1 MDKSKNNRKNYG
13 TAYFATAFLASFFFE
28 FYWIMTDPYNHFM
41 LFGTGFIMIIM
52 GYLTI
57 DSLLKTKADN
67 DAIKNEQSE
76 MMLKAQK
83 AIYIATKK
91 SSKEVAK
98 AQVQNLKAMELMMNQ
113 MISSQRALLEEK
125 NSDSNDINALI
136 DQLQE
141 SNTKL
146 AKEVQSAITVNQLVK
161 ANADL
166 VKNVRDALSANAMTY
181 EQTADLGAYVSA
193 AVGNPSPTPMPQA
206 NIASAVEEP
215 PIASSVSVMAE
226 TITEA
231 RNDNLDTLDTIINDT
246 SDVNTN
252 RFESSI
258 NDIFSDDFMDK
269 AVAQTA
275 TQVLDTDELDLDS
288 LLSETNTDNNDL
300 PNDVSIDFGDLE
312 VSDDTSVEDTDD
324 NSSIELGDLEVS
336 DDTSVED
343 TDDNSSIELGDL
355 ETVGDTNDVTTDNDS
370 STDFDS
376 LETGDDDSST
386 ELTDLEA
393 DDDARDEDTDN
404 DSTPIVFDNLE
415 TVDDTNGEAIV
426 DDSTIDDYDSLTEI
440 STDAINDIDLPIDN
454 VSDLL
459 INSEQNDLDTL
470 DETLD
475 EALNETLDGIDET
488 LFTNNTSDD
497 IISDVSVNFAD
508 DTMSTIENEIN
519 MDEMERSE
527 ALEDITIPDE
537 MTTELDEAMTEG
549 NPEEIMNE
557 VIEDEVNTDDSTTT
571 LPPDLASGNIP
582 NRQLSD
588 EEIAA
593 LFASL

>member
-13 TAYFATAFLASFFFE
+13 TAYFATAFLAAFFFE

-193 AVGNPSPTPMPQA
+193 AVGNPSPTPTAQA

-231 RNDNLDTLDTIINDT
+231 RNDNLDTLDTINNDT

-252 RFESSI
+252 SFESSI

-393 DDDARDEDTDN
+393 SDDARDEDTDN

>member
-13 TAYFATAFLASFFFE
+13 TAYFATAFLAAFFFE

-193 AVGNPSPTPMPQA
+193 AVGNPSPTPTPQA

-231 RNDNLDTLDTIINDT
+231 RNDNLDTLDTINNDT

-252 RFESSI
+252 SFESSI

-312 VSDDTSVEDTDD
+312 VSDDTSA
-324 NSSIELGDLEVS
+324 
-336 DDTSVED
+336 ED

-393 DDDARDEDTDN
+393 GDDARDEDTDN

-459 INSEQNDLDTL
+459 INSEQNDLETL

-508 DTMSTIENEIN
+508 DTMSAIENEIN
-519 MDEMERSE
+519 MDKMERSE
-527 ALEDITIPDE
+527 ALEDITTPDE

-557 VIEDEVNTDDSTTT
+557 VIEDEVNTDNSTTT

>member
-1 MDKSKNNRKNYG
+1 
-13 TAYFATAFLASFFFE
+13 
-28 FYWIMTDPYNHFM
+28 
-41 LFGTGFIMIIM
+41 
-52 GYLTI
+52 
-57 DSLLKTKADN
+57 
-67 DAIKNEQSE
+67 
-76 MMLKAQK
+76 
-83 AIYIATKK
+83 
-91 SSKEVAK
+91 
-98 AQVQNLKAMELMMNQ
+98 
-113 MISSQRALLEEK
+113 
-125 NSDSNDINALI
+125 
-136 DQLQE
+136 
-141 SNTKL
+141 
-146 AKEVQSAITVNQLVK
+146 
-161 ANADL
+161 
-166 VKNVRDALSANAMTY
+166 
-181 EQTADLGAYVSA
+181 
-193 AVGNPSPTPMPQA
+193 
-206 NIASAVEEP
+206 
-215 PIASSVSVMAE
+215 MAE

-231 RNDNLDTLDTIINDT
+231 RNDNLDTLDTINNDT

-252 RFESSI
+252 SFESSI

-312 VSDDTSVEDTDD
+312 VSDDTSA
-324 NSSIELGDLEVS
+324 
-336 DDTSVED
+336 ED

-393 DDDARDEDTDN
+393 DDDDSSTELTDSEADDDDSSTELTDLEAGDDARDEDTDN

-459 INSEQNDLDTL
+459 INSEQNDLETL

-508 DTMSTIENEIN
+508 DTMSAIENEIN
-519 MDEMERSE
+519 MDKMERSE
-527 ALEDITIPDE
+527 ALEDITTPDE

-557 VIEDEVNTDDSTTT
+557 VIEDEVNTDNSTTT

>member
-13 TAYFATAFLASFFFE
+13 TAYFATAFLAAFFFE

-231 RNDNLDTLDTIINDT
+231 RNDNLDTLDTINNDT

-324 NSSIELGDLEVS
+324 NSSIELGDLE
-336 DDTSVED
+336 
-343 TDDNSSIELGDL
+343 
-355 ETVGDTNDVTTDNDS
+355 TVGDTNDVTTDNDS

-393 DDDARDEDTDN
+393 GDDARDEDTDN